1 MWLTERLF
9 IKTESKYKKIAF
21 FRFPSLSGFTNS
33 PLDEGSHEIM
43 NNFNF
48 KPQDTAA
55 WKRLKTHANNT
66 TINVVDELTSDRK
79 RVEDFSVQCGQLRLD
94 FSKNLITREIWQDLL
109 ELVYESPFDKH
120 RKAMFTG
127 QRINTSENRQVLH
140 TLLRAEM
147 GDDIDQPDKG
157 IISIVSA
164 QLDMVEV
171 FSKKIRSGS
180 WIGVN
185 GEAITDVVNI
195 GIGGS
200 ALGPK
205 LACEALVEYSQSV
218 PRIHF
223 ISNVDGAALNATLA
237 KLDANKTLIVVA
249 SKTFTTQ
256 ETLLNSTTAANWF
269 EQEIGLKN
277 SQYSAHFVAI
287 TANSAN
293 AIAYGIN
300 PRNILEFEE
309 WVGGRFSLWSS
320 IGFSL
325 VVSIGIDNF
334 KQLLAGAR
342 EMDFHFKTSPIN
354 KNMPVALALMN
365 IWYGNFMKFQTHA
378 VIPYCERLN
387 SLPSY
392 LQQLEME
399 SNGKSV
405 SRGGETLEYET
416 CGIIWG
422 QTGTNGQHAFFQLL
436 HQGTFCAPVDF
447 IAAIN
452 DSTSELLHHK
462 VLLRNMLAQGSA
474 LIKGQNSTADAPHC
488 YYSGN
493 KPSNTI
499 LMDRLTPHNLGSLI
513 ALYEHKVFV
522 QGSIWSINS
531 FDQWGVELGK
541 SMAQKLLNTEE
552 SNNSFDASTSALFDY
567 INDRTA

>member
-1 MWLTERLF
+1 M
-9 IKTESKYKKIAF
+9 
-21 FRFPSLSGFTNS
+21 TNF
-33 PLDEGSHEIM
+33 E
-43 NNFNF
+43 F
-48 KPQDTAA
+48 KPQKTAA
-55 WKRLKTHANNT
+55 WKRLKTYADAT
-66 TINVVDELTSDRK
+66 TINVVDELTNDK
-79 RVEDFSVQCGQLRLD
+79 ERVEDFSIQCGQLKLD

-109 ELVYESPFDKH
+109 ELVSTSPFDKH
-120 RKAMFTG
+120 REAMFAG
-127 QRINTSENRQVLH
+127 QRINTSEDRQVLH
-140 TLLRAEM
+140 TLLRAKM
-147 GDDIDQPDKG
+147 KDISDQSHKHK
-157 IISIVSA
+157 INRVST
-164 QLDMVEV
+164 QLNMVEL
-171 FSKKIRSGS
+171 FSKRIRSGG
-180 WIGVN
+180 WTGVN

-200 ALGPK
+200 DLGLR
-205 LACEALVEYSQSV
+205 LAYEALVEYTQPV

-237 KLDANKTLIVVA
+237 KLDADRTLIVVA

-269 EQEIGLKN
+269 EQEIGLRN
-277 SQYSAHFVAI
+277 SQYSTHFVAV
-287 TANSAN
+287 TANKEN

-300 PRNILEFEE
+300 PNHILEFEE

-325 VVSIGIDNF
+325 AIGIGIDNF
-334 KQLLAGAR
+334 KQMLDGAR
-342 EMDFHFKTSPIN
+342 RMDLHFKTSPMN
-354 KNMPVALALMN
+354 KNMPVALALLN
-365 IWYGNFMKFQTHA
+365 IWYCNFMEFQTHA
-378 VIPYCERLN
+378 IIPYCERLN
-387 SLPSY
+387 YLPSY

-405 SRGGETLEYET
+405 SRGGETIDYKT

-436 HQGTFCAPVDF
+436 HQGTVCVPVDF

-452 DSTSELLHHK
+452 DSMSHPKHHK
-462 VLLRNMLAQGSA
+462 VLLSNMLAQGSA
-474 LIKGQNSTADAPHC
+474 LIKGQASTENAPHR
-488 YYSGN
+488 YYPGN

-499 LMDRLTPHNLGSLI
+499 LIDQLTPYNLGSLI

-541 SMAQKLLNTEE
+541 SMAQKLLDSKE
-552 SNNSFDASTSALFDY
+552 SRSSFDVSTSTLFDH
-567 INDRTA
+567 INDRKTNH